1 MSRLIALLS
10 GSALL
15 LAPASAE
22 AACTFL
28 QPVGGGEAIVKKK
41 VQRPKGLIGNTIGRT
56 N

>member
-15 LAPASAE
+15 LLAPVSAE

-28 QPVGGGEAIVKKK
+28 QPVGGGEAIVKK
-41 VQRPKGLIGNTIGRT
+41 RCSAPRA
-56 N
+56 